1 MSFSSNV
8 KAELCKDS
16 LSKKSCGGGG
26 GVWRTAV
33 LQHLQQ
39 HGNPHHH
46 RKPRLCGE
54 TAPAVQKGVRHHV
67 RSGACRTGAGAS
79 CSLPSRRRIKSQRSL
94 RPCKCDL
101 KASLTLHVN
110 FGMLEE
116 EAECMAYL
124 RGAFLAGGSVTDPA
138 KRYHLE
144 MTTSHYKV
152 SRETCALLIECG
164 FSPKELSRG
173 GNNIL
178 YFKQSDYIED
188 FLTAIGA
195 QVSAMGVMEAKV
207 EKDLRNGVNRRVNCE
222 TANLTK
228 VVDASMGQMAAIRA
242 LEEAG
247 ELDKLPRKAPRD
259 RAFAPGKPG
268 GNAAGACRNA
278 ESTHYQIRHQPPHA
292 KASGA
297 GACIGG
303 INLWALSICMSI
315 RNTAF
320 LTARA
325 ASRKLWQ
332 ESRSWGRTPIAITD
346 HGVMYG
352 AIDFYQRGKG
362 GRRQAHHRLRGLCRA
377 AHPL

>member
-8 KAELCKDS
+8 KVELCKDS
-16 LSKKSCGGGG
+16 LSKKSCAVAEGY
-26 GVWRTAV
+26 GVLLYCNTFSSTEIRIITESRDFAAR
-33 LQHLQQ
+33 L
-39 HGNPHHH
+39 
-46 RKPRLCGE
+46 PRLFKKAFVITFDQEPAAQDRGKLQFAISSEDKIAKIFE
-54 TAPAVQKGVRHHV
+54 TLQM
-67 RSGACRTGAGAS
+67 
-79 CSLPSRRRIKSQRSL
+79 
-94 RPCKCDL
+94 DL

-247 ELDKLPRKAPRD
+247 ELDKLPGKLRETALLRRENPEATLQELAAMLNPPITKSAINHRMRKLL
-259 RAFAPGKPG
+259 
-268 GNAAGACRNA
+268 
-278 ESTHYQIRHQPPHA
+278 E
-292 KASGA
+292 
-297 GACIGG
+297 
-303 INLWALSICMSI
+303 L
-315 RNTAF
+315 
-320 LTARA
+320 ARA
-325 ASRKLWQ
+325 L
-332 ESRSWGRTPIAITD
+332 EE
-346 HGVMYG
+346 
-352 AIDFYQRGKG
+352 
-362 GRRQAHHRLRGLCRA
+362 
-377 AHPL
+377 

>member
-16 LSKKSCGGGG
+16 LSKKSCAVAEGY
-26 GVWRTAV
+26 GVLLYCNTFSSTEIRIITESRDFAAR
-33 LQHLQQ
+33 L
-39 HGNPHHH
+39 
-46 RKPRLCGE
+46 PRLFKKAFVITFDQEPAAQDRGKLQFAISSEDKIAKIFE
-54 TAPAVQKGVRHHV
+54 TLQM
-67 RSGACRTGAGAS
+67 
-79 CSLPSRRRIKSQRSL
+79 
-94 RPCKCDL
+94 DL

-247 ELDKLPRKAPRD
+247 ELDKLPGKLRETALLRRENPEATLQELAAMLNPPITKSAINHRMRKLL
-259 RAFAPGKPG
+259 
-268 GNAAGACRNA
+268 
-278 ESTHYQIRHQPPHA
+278 E
-292 KASGA
+292 
-297 GACIGG
+297 
-303 INLWALSICMSI
+303 L
-315 RNTAF
+315 
-320 LTARA
+320 ARA
-325 ASRKLWQ
+325 L
-332 ESRSWGRTPIAITD
+332 EE
-346 HGVMYG
+346 
-352 AIDFYQRGKG
+352 
-362 GRRQAHHRLRGLCRA
+362 
-377 AHPL
+377 

>member
-16 LSKKSCGGGG
+16 LSKKSCAVAEGY
-26 GVWRTAV
+26 GVLLYCNTFSSTEIRIITESRDFAAR
-33 LQHLQQ
+33 L
-39 HGNPHHH
+39 
-46 RKPRLCGE
+46 PRLFKKAFGITFDQEPAAHDRGKLQFAISSEDKIAKIFE
-54 TAPAVQKGVRHHV
+54 TLQM
-67 RSGACRTGAGAS
+67 
-79 CSLPSRRRIKSQRSL
+79 
-94 RPCKCDL
+94 DL

-247 ELDKLPRKAPRD
+247 ELDKLPGKLRETALLRRENPEATLQELAAMLNPPITKSAINHRMRKLL
-259 RAFAPGKPG
+259 
-268 GNAAGACRNA
+268 
-278 ESTHYQIRHQPPHA
+278 E
-292 KASGA
+292 
-297 GACIGG
+297 
-303 INLWALSICMSI
+303 L
-315 RNTAF
+315 
-320 LTARA
+320 ARA
-325 ASRKLWQ
+325 L
-332 ESRSWGRTPIAITD
+332 EE
-346 HGVMYG
+346 
-352 AIDFYQRGKG
+352 
-362 GRRQAHHRLRGLCRA
+362 
-377 AHPL
+377 

>member
-16 LSKKSCGGGG
+16 LSKKSCAVAEGY
-26 GVWRTAV
+26 GVLLYCNTFSSTEIRIITESRDFAAR
-33 LQHLQQ
+33 L
-39 HGNPHHH
+39 
-46 RKPRLCGE
+46 PRLFKKAFGITFDQEPAAHDRGKLQFAISSEDKISRIFE
-54 TAPAVQKGVRHHV
+54 TLQM
-67 RSGACRTGAGAS
+67 
-79 CSLPSRRRIKSQRSL
+79 
-94 RPCKCDL
+94 DL

-247 ELDKLPRKAPRD
+247 ELDKLPGKLRETALLRRENPEATLQELAAMLNPPITKSAINHRMRKLL
-259 RAFAPGKPG
+259 
-268 GNAAGACRNA
+268 
-278 ESTHYQIRHQPPHA
+278 E
-292 KASGA
+292 
-297 GACIGG
+297 
-303 INLWALSICMSI
+303 L
-315 RNTAF
+315 
-320 LTARA
+320 ARA
-325 ASRKLWQ
+325 L
-332 ESRSWGRTPIAITD
+332 
-346 HGVMYG
+346 
-352 AIDFYQRGKG
+352 
-362 GRRQAHHRLRGLCRA
+362 
-377 AHPL
+377 

>member
-16 LSKKSCGGGG
+16 LSRKSCAVAEGY
-26 GVWRTAV
+26 GVLLYCNTFSSTEIRIITESRDFAAR
-33 LQHLQQ
+33 L
-39 HGNPHHH
+39 
-46 RKPRLCGE
+46 PRLFKKAFGVTFDQE
-54 TAPAVQKGVRHHV
+54 PAARDRGKLQFAITAEDKITKIFDALQM
-67 RSGACRTGAGAS
+67 
-79 CSLPSRRRIKSQRSL
+79 
-94 RPCKCDL
+94 DL
-101 KASLTLHVN
+101 KSSLTLHVN

-247 ELDKLPRKAPRD
+247 ELEKLP
-259 RAFAPGKPG
+259 GKLRETALLRRENPEATLQEL
-268 GNAAGACRNA
+268 AAML
-278 ESTHYQIRHQPPHA
+278 QPPITKSA
-292 KASGA
+292 
-297 GACIGG
+297 
-303 INLWALSICMSI
+303 INHRMRKLLE
-315 RNTAF
+315 
-320 LTARA
+320 LARA
-325 ASRKLWQ
+325 L
-332 ESRSWGRTPIAITD
+332 EE
-346 HGVMYG
+346 
-352 AIDFYQRGKG
+352 
-362 GRRQAHHRLRGLCRA
+362 
-377 AHPL
+377 

>member
-16 LSKKSCGGGG
+16 LSKKSCAVAEGY
-26 GVWRTAV
+26 GVLLYCNTFSSTEIRIITESRDFAAR
-33 LQHLQQ
+33 L
-39 HGNPHHH
+39 
-46 RKPRLCGE
+46 PRLFKKAFGITFDQEPAAQDRGKLQFAISSEDKIAKIFE
-54 TAPAVQKGVRHHV
+54 TLQM
-67 RSGACRTGAGAS
+67 
-79 CSLPSRRRIKSQRSL
+79 
-94 RPCKCDL
+94 DL

-116 EAECMAYL
+116 EAECLAYL

-247 ELDKLPRKAPRD
+247 ELDKLPGKLRETALLRRENPEATLQELAAMLNPPITKSAINHRMRKLL
-259 RAFAPGKPG
+259 
-268 GNAAGACRNA
+268 
-278 ESTHYQIRHQPPHA
+278 E
-292 KASGA
+292 
-297 GACIGG
+297 
-303 INLWALSICMSI
+303 L
-315 RNTAF
+315 
-320 LTARA
+320 ARA
-325 ASRKLWQ
+325 L
-332 ESRSWGRTPIAITD
+332 EE
-346 HGVMYG
+346 
-352 AIDFYQRGKG
+352 
-362 GRRQAHHRLRGLCRA
+362 
-377 AHPL
+377 

>member
-8 KAELCKDS
+8 KSELCKDP
-16 LSKKSCGGGG
+16 L
-26 GVWRTAV
+26 
-33 LQHLQQ
+33 
-39 HGNPHHH
+39 
-46 RKPRLCGE
+46 
-54 TAPAVQKGVRHHV
+54 
-67 RSGACRTGAGAS
+67 
-79 CSLPSRRRIKSQRSL
+79 SRRSCAVAEGYGVLLYCNTFTASEVRIITESRDFAARLPKLFKKAFGVTFDQEPAACERGKL
-94 RPCKCDL
+94 QFAITDEEKIAKIFDTLQMDL
-101 KASLTLHVN
+101 KSSLTLHVN

-116 EAECMAYL
+116 EAQCMAYL

-164 FSPKELSRG
+164 FSPKELTRG

-242 LEEAG
+242 LEAAG
-247 ELDKLPRKAPRD
+247 ELEKLPGKLRETALLRKENPEATLQEL
-259 RAFAPGKPG
+259 
-268 GNAAGACRNA
+268 AAMLN
-278 ESTHYQIRHQPPHA
+278 PPITKSA
-292 KASGA
+292 
-297 GACIGG
+297 
-303 INLWALSICMSI
+303 INHRMRKLLE
-315 RNTAF
+315 
-320 LTARA
+320 LARA
-325 ASRKLWQ
+325 L
-332 ESRSWGRTPIAITD
+332 EET
-346 HGVMYG
+346 V
-352 AIDFYQRGKG
+352 
-362 GRRQAHHRLRGLCRA
+362 
-377 AHPL
+377 

>member
-16 LSKKSCGGGG
+16 LSKKSCAVAEGY
-26 GVWRTAV
+26 GVLLYCNTFSSTEIRIITESRDFAAR
-33 LQHLQQ
+33 L
-39 HGNPHHH
+39 
-46 RKPRLCGE
+46 PRLFKKAFGITFDQEPAAQDRGKLQFSISSEDKIAKIFE
-54 TAPAVQKGVRHHV
+54 TLQM
-67 RSGACRTGAGAS
+67 
-79 CSLPSRRRIKSQRSL
+79 
-94 RPCKCDL
+94 DL

-247 ELDKLPRKAPRD
+247 ELDKLPGKLRETALLRRENPEATLQELAAMLNPPITKSAINHRMRKLL
-259 RAFAPGKPG
+259 
-268 GNAAGACRNA
+268 
-278 ESTHYQIRHQPPHA
+278 E
-292 KASGA
+292 
-297 GACIGG
+297 
-303 INLWALSICMSI
+303 L
-315 RNTAF
+315 
-320 LTARA
+320 ARA
-325 ASRKLWQ
+325 L
-332 ESRSWGRTPIAITD
+332 EE
-346 HGVMYG
+346 
-352 AIDFYQRGKG
+352 
-362 GRRQAHHRLRGLCRA
+362 
-377 AHPL
+377 

>member
-16 LSKKSCGGGG
+16 LSKKSCAVAEGY
-26 GVWRTAV
+26 GVLLYCNTFSSTEIRIITESRDFAAR
-33 LQHLQQ
+33 L
-39 HGNPHHH
+39 
-46 RKPRLCGE
+46 PRLFKKAFVITFDQEPAAQDRGKLQFAISSEDKIAKIFE
-54 TAPAVQKGVRHHV
+54 TLQM
-67 RSGACRTGAGAS
+67 
-79 CSLPSRRRIKSQRSL
+79 
-94 RPCKCDL
+94 DL

-247 ELDKLPRKAPRD
+247 ELDKLPGKLRETALLRRENPEATLQELAAMLNQPITKSAINHRMRKLL
-259 RAFAPGKPG
+259 
-268 GNAAGACRNA
+268 
-278 ESTHYQIRHQPPHA
+278 E
-292 KASGA
+292 
-297 GACIGG
+297 
-303 INLWALSICMSI
+303 L
-315 RNTAF
+315 
-320 LTARA
+320 ARA
-325 ASRKLWQ
+325 L
-332 ESRSWGRTPIAITD
+332 EE
-346 HGVMYG
+346 
-352 AIDFYQRGKG
+352 
-362 GRRQAHHRLRGLCRA
+362 
-377 AHPL
+377 

>member
-16 LSKKSCGGGG
+16 LSKKSCAVAEGY
-26 GVWRTAV
+26 GVLLYCNTFSSTEIRIITESRDFAAR
-33 LQHLQQ
+33 L
-39 HGNPHHH
+39 
-46 RKPRLCGE
+46 PRLFKKAFGITFDQEPAAQDRGKLQFAISSEDKIAKIFE
-54 TAPAVQKGVRHHV
+54 TLQM
-67 RSGACRTGAGAS
+67 
-79 CSLPSRRRIKSQRSL
+79 
-94 RPCKCDL
+94 DL

-110 FGMLEE
+110 FGILEE

-247 ELDKLPRKAPRD
+247 ELDKLPGKIRETALLRRENPEATLQELAAMLNPPITKSAINHRMRKLL
-259 RAFAPGKPG
+259 
-268 GNAAGACRNA
+268 
-278 ESTHYQIRHQPPHA
+278 E
-292 KASGA
+292 
-297 GACIGG
+297 
-303 INLWALSICMSI
+303 L
-315 RNTAF
+315 
-320 LTARA
+320 ARA
-325 ASRKLWQ
+325 L
-332 ESRSWGRTPIAITD
+332 EE
-346 HGVMYG
+346 
-352 AIDFYQRGKG
+352 
-362 GRRQAHHRLRGLCRA
+362 
-377 AHPL
+377 

>member
-16 LSKKSCGGGG
+16 LSKKSCAVAEGY
-26 GVWRTAV
+26 GVLLYCNTFSSTEIRIITESRDFAAR
-33 LQHLQQ
+33 L
-39 HGNPHHH
+39 
-46 RKPRLCGE
+46 PRLFKKAFGITFDQEPAAQDRGKLQFAISSEDKIAKIFE
-54 TAPAVQKGVRHHV
+54 TLQM
-67 RSGACRTGAGAS
+67 
-79 CSLPSRRRIKSQRSL
+79 
-94 RPCKCDL
+94 DL
-101 KASLTLHVN
+101 KSSLTLHVN

-247 ELDKLPRKAPRD
+247 ELDKLPGKLRETALLRRENPEATLQELAAMLNPPITKSAINHRMRKLL
-259 RAFAPGKPG
+259 
-268 GNAAGACRNA
+268 
-278 ESTHYQIRHQPPHA
+278 E
-292 KASGA
+292 
-297 GACIGG
+297 
-303 INLWALSICMSI
+303 L
-315 RNTAF
+315 
-320 LTARA
+320 ARA
-325 ASRKLWQ
+325 L
-332 ESRSWGRTPIAITD
+332 EE
-346 HGVMYG
+346 
-352 AIDFYQRGKG
+352 
-362 GRRQAHHRLRGLCRA
+362 
-377 AHPL
+377 

>member
-8 KAELCKDS
+8 KVELCKDS
-16 LSKKSCGGGG
+16 LSKKSCAVAEGY
-26 GVWRTAV
+26 GVLLYCNTFSSTEIRIITESRDFAAR
-33 LQHLQQ
+33 L
-39 HGNPHHH
+39 
-46 RKPRLCGE
+46 PRLFKKAFGITFDQEPAAQDRGKLQFAISSEDKIAKIFE
-54 TAPAVQKGVRHHV
+54 TLQM
-67 RSGACRTGAGAS
+67 
-79 CSLPSRRRIKSQRSL
+79 
-94 RPCKCDL
+94 DL

-124 RGAFLAGGSVTDPA
+124 RGTFLAGGSVTDPA

-247 ELDKLPRKAPRD
+247 ELDKLPGKLRETALLRRENPEATLQELAAMLNPPITKSAINHRMRKLL
-259 RAFAPGKPG
+259 
-268 GNAAGACRNA
+268 
-278 ESTHYQIRHQPPHA
+278 E
-292 KASGA
+292 
-297 GACIGG
+297 
-303 INLWALSICMSI
+303 L
-315 RNTAF
+315 
-320 LTARA
+320 ARA
-325 ASRKLWQ
+325 L
-332 ESRSWGRTPIAITD
+332 EE
-346 HGVMYG
+346 
-352 AIDFYQRGKG
+352 
-362 GRRQAHHRLRGLCRA
+362 
-377 AHPL
+377 

>member
-16 LSKKSCGGGG
+16 LSKKSCAVAEGY
-26 GVWRTAV
+26 GVLLYCNTFSSTEIRIITESRDFAAR
-33 LQHLQQ
+33 L
-39 HGNPHHH
+39 
-46 RKPRLCGE
+46 PRLFKKAFGITFDQEPAAQDRGKLQFAISSEDKIVKIFE
-54 TAPAVQKGVRHHV
+54 TLQM
-67 RSGACRTGAGAS
+67 
-79 CSLPSRRRIKSQRSL
+79 
-94 RPCKCDL
+94 DL

-247 ELDKLPRKAPRD
+247 ELDKLPGKLRETALLRRENPEATLQELAAMLNPPITKSAINHRMRKLL
-259 RAFAPGKPG
+259 
-268 GNAAGACRNA
+268 
-278 ESTHYQIRHQPPHA
+278 E
-292 KASGA
+292 
-297 GACIGG
+297 
-303 INLWALSICMSI
+303 L
-315 RNTAF
+315 
-320 LTARA
+320 ARA
-325 ASRKLWQ
+325 L
-332 ESRSWGRTPIAITD
+332 EE
-346 HGVMYG
+346 
-352 AIDFYQRGKG
+352 
-362 GRRQAHHRLRGLCRA
+362 
-377 AHPL
+377 

>member
-16 LSKKSCGGGG
+16 LSRKSCAVAEGY
-26 GVWRTAV
+26 GVLLYCNTFSSTEIRIITESRDFAAR
-33 LQHLQQ
+33 L
-39 HGNPHHH
+39 
-46 RKPRLCGE
+46 PRLFKKAFGITFDQEPAAQDRGKLQFAISSEDKIAKIFE
-54 TAPAVQKGVRHHV
+54 TLQM
-67 RSGACRTGAGAS
+67 
-79 CSLPSRRRIKSQRSL
+79 
-94 RPCKCDL
+94 DL

-247 ELDKLPRKAPRD
+247 ELDKLPGKLRETALLRRENPEATLQELAAMLNPPITKSAINHRMRKLL
-259 RAFAPGKPG
+259 
-268 GNAAGACRNA
+268 
-278 ESTHYQIRHQPPHA
+278 E
-292 KASGA
+292 
-297 GACIGG
+297 
-303 INLWALSICMSI
+303 L
-315 RNTAF
+315 
-320 LTARA
+320 ARA
-325 ASRKLWQ
+325 L
-332 ESRSWGRTPIAITD
+332 EE
-346 HGVMYG
+346 
-352 AIDFYQRGKG
+352 
-362 GRRQAHHRLRGLCRA
+362 
-377 AHPL
+377 

>member
-16 LSKKSCGGGG
+16 LSKKSCAVAEGY
-26 GVWRTAV
+26 GVLLYCNTFSSTEIRILTESRDFAAR
-33 LQHLQQ
+33 L
-39 HGNPHHH
+39 
-46 RKPRLCGE
+46 PRLFKKAFGITFDQEPAAQDRGKLQFAISSEDKIAKIFE
-54 TAPAVQKGVRHHV
+54 TLQM
-67 RSGACRTGAGAS
+67 
-79 CSLPSRRRIKSQRSL
+79 
-94 RPCKCDL
+94 DL

-247 ELDKLPRKAPRD
+247 ELDKLPGKLRETALLRRENPEATLQELAAMLNPPITKSAINHRMRKLL
-259 RAFAPGKPG
+259 
-268 GNAAGACRNA
+268 
-278 ESTHYQIRHQPPHA
+278 E
-292 KASGA
+292 
-297 GACIGG
+297 
-303 INLWALSICMSI
+303 L
-315 RNTAF
+315 
-320 LTARA
+320 ARA
-325 ASRKLWQ
+325 L
-332 ESRSWGRTPIAITD
+332 EE
-346 HGVMYG
+346 
-352 AIDFYQRGKG
+352 
-362 GRRQAHHRLRGLCRA
+362 
-377 AHPL
+377 

>member
-16 LSKKSCGGGG
+16 LSKKSCAVAEGY
-26 GVWRTAV
+26 GVLLYCNTFSSTEIRIITESRDFAAR
-33 LQHLQQ
+33 L
-39 HGNPHHH
+39 
-46 RKPRLCGE
+46 PRLFKKAFVITFDQEPAAQDRGKLQFAISSEDKIAKIFE
-54 TAPAVQKGVRHHV
+54 TLQM
-67 RSGACRTGAGAS
+67 
-79 CSLPSRRRIKSQRSL
+79 
-94 RPCKCDL
+94 DL
-101 KASLTLHVN
+101 KALHVN

-247 ELDKLPRKAPRD
+247 ELDKLPGKLRETALLRKENPEATLQEL
-259 RAFAPGKPG
+259 
-268 GNAAGACRNA
+268 AAML
-278 ESTHYQIRHQPPHA
+278 EPPITKSA
-292 KASGA
+292 
-297 GACIGG
+297 
-303 INLWALSICMSI
+303 INHRMRKLMEL
-315 RNTAF
+315 
-320 LTARA
+320 ARA
-325 ASRKLWQ
+325 M
-332 ESRSWGRTPIAITD
+332 EE
-346 HGVMYG
+346 
-352 AIDFYQRGKG
+352 
-362 GRRQAHHRLRGLCRA
+362 
-377 AHPL
+377 

>member
-16 LSKKSCGGGG
+16 LSKKSCAVAEGY
-26 GVWRTAV
+26 GVLLYCNTFSSTEIRIITESRDFAAR
-33 LQHLQQ
+33 L
-39 HGNPHHH
+39 
-46 RKPRLCGE
+46 PRLFKKAFGITFDQEPAAQDRGKLQFAISSEDKIAKIFE
-54 TAPAVQKGVRHHV
+54 TLQM
-67 RSGACRTGAGAS
+67 
-79 CSLPSRRRIKSQRSL
+79 
-94 RPCKCDL
+94 DL

-247 ELDKLPRKAPRD
+247 ELDKLP
-259 RAFAPGKPG
+259 GKLRETALLRRENPEATLQEL
-268 GNAAGACRNA
+268 AAMPD
-278 ESTHYQIRHQPPHA
+278 PPVSKSAMNHR
-292 KASGA
+292 
-297 GACIGG
+297 
-303 INLWALSICMSI
+303 M
-315 RNTAF
+315 
-320 LTARA
+320 
-325 ASRKLWQ
+325 RKLVALAN
-332 ESRSWGRTPIAITD
+332 ER
-346 HGVMYG
+346 
-352 AIDFYQRGKG
+352 
-362 GRRQAHHRLRGLCRA
+362 
-377 AHPL
+377 

>member
-8 KAELCKDS
+8 KVELCKDS
-16 LSKKSCGGGG
+16 LSKKSCAVGY
-26 GVWRTAV
+26 GVLLYCNTFSSTEIRIITESRDFAAR
-33 LQHLQQ
+33 L
-39 HGNPHHH
+39 
-46 RKPRLCGE
+46 PRLFKKAFGITFDQEPAAQDRGKLQFAISSEDKIAKIFE
-54 TAPAVQKGVRHHV
+54 TLQM
-67 RSGACRTGAGAS
+67 
-79 CSLPSRRRIKSQRSL
+79 
-94 RPCKCDL
+94 DL

-247 ELDKLPRKAPRD
+247 ELDKLPGKLRETALLRRENPEATLQELAAMLNPPITKSAINHRMRKLL
-259 RAFAPGKPG
+259 
-268 GNAAGACRNA
+268 
-278 ESTHYQIRHQPPHA
+278 E
-292 KASGA
+292 
-297 GACIGG
+297 
-303 INLWALSICMSI
+303 L
-315 RNTAF
+315 
-320 LTARA
+320 ARA
-325 ASRKLWQ
+325 L
-332 ESRSWGRTPIAITD
+332 EE
-346 HGVMYG
+346 
-352 AIDFYQRGKG
+352 
-362 GRRQAHHRLRGLCRA
+362 
-377 AHPL
+377 

>member
-16 LSKKSCGGGG
+16 LSKKSCAVAEGY
-26 GVWRTAV
+26 GVLLYCNTFSSTEIRIITESRDFAAR
-33 LQHLQQ
+33 L
-39 HGNPHHH
+39 
-46 RKPRLCGE
+46 PRLFKKAFGITFDQEPAAQDRGKLQFAISLEDKISRIFE
-54 TAPAVQKGVRHHV
+54 TLQM
-67 RSGACRTGAGAS
+67 
-79 CSLPSRRRIKSQRSL
+79 
-94 RPCKCDL
+94 DL

-228 VVDASMGQMAAIRA
+228 VVNASMGQMAAIRA

-247 ELDKLPRKAPRD
+247 ELDKLPGKLRETALLRRENPEATLQELAAMLNPPITKSAINHRMRKLL
-259 RAFAPGKPG
+259 
-268 GNAAGACRNA
+268 
-278 ESTHYQIRHQPPHA
+278 E
-292 KASGA
+292 
-297 GACIGG
+297 
-303 INLWALSICMSI
+303 L
-315 RNTAF
+315 
-320 LTARA
+320 ARA
-325 ASRKLWQ
+325 L
-332 ESRSWGRTPIAITD
+332 EE
-346 HGVMYG
+346 
-352 AIDFYQRGKG
+352 
-362 GRRQAHHRLRGLCRA
+362 
-377 AHPL
+377 

>member
-16 LSKKSCGGGG
+16 LSKKSCAVAEGY
-26 GVWRTAV
+26 GVLLYCNTFSSTEIRIITESRDFAAR
-33 LQHLQQ
+33 L
-39 HGNPHHH
+39 
-46 RKPRLCGE
+46 PRLFKKAFGVTFDQE
-54 TAPAVQKGVRHHV
+54 PDARDRGKLQFAITAEDKITKIFDALQM
-67 RSGACRTGAGAS
+67 
-79 CSLPSRRRIKSQRSL
+79 
-94 RPCKCDL
+94 DL
-101 KASLTLHVN
+101 KSSLTLHVN

-152 SRETCALLIECG
+152 SRETCALLVECG

-247 ELDKLPRKAPRD
+247 ELEKLP
-259 RAFAPGKPG
+259 GKLRETALLRRENPEATLQEL
-268 GNAAGACRNA
+268 AAML
-278 ESTHYQIRHQPPHA
+278 QPPITKSA
-292 KASGA
+292 
-297 GACIGG
+297 
-303 INLWALSICMSI
+303 INHRMRKLLE
-315 RNTAF
+315 
-320 LTARA
+320 LARA
-325 ASRKLWQ
+325 L
-332 ESRSWGRTPIAITD
+332 EE
-346 HGVMYG
+346 
-352 AIDFYQRGKG
+352 
-362 GRRQAHHRLRGLCRA
+362 
-377 AHPL
+377 

>member
-16 LSKKSCGGGG
+16 LSKKSCAVAEGY
-26 GVWRTAV
+26 GVLLYCNTFSSTEIRIITESRDFAAR
-33 LQHLQQ
+33 L
-39 HGNPHHH
+39 
-46 RKPRLCGE
+46 PRLFKMAFGITFDQEPAAQDRGKLQFAISSEDKIAKIFE
-54 TAPAVQKGVRHHV
+54 TLQM
-67 RSGACRTGAGAS
+67 
-79 CSLPSRRRIKSQRSL
+79 
-94 RPCKCDL
+94 DL

-247 ELDKLPRKAPRD
+247 ELDKLPGKLRETALLRRENPEATLQELAAMLNPPITKSAINHRMRKLL
-259 RAFAPGKPG
+259 
-268 GNAAGACRNA
+268 
-278 ESTHYQIRHQPPHA
+278 E
-292 KASGA
+292 
-297 GACIGG
+297 
-303 INLWALSICMSI
+303 L
-315 RNTAF
+315 
-320 LTARA
+320 ARA
-325 ASRKLWQ
+325 L
-332 ESRSWGRTPIAITD
+332 EE
-346 HGVMYG
+346 
-352 AIDFYQRGKG
+352 
-362 GRRQAHHRLRGLCRA
+362 
-377 AHPL
+377 

>member
-16 LSKKSCGGGG
+16 LSKKSCAVAEGH
-26 GVWRTAV
+26 GVLLYCNTFSSTEIRIITESRDFAAR
-33 LQHLQQ
+33 L
-39 HGNPHHH
+39 
-46 RKPRLCGE
+46 PRLFKKAFVITFDQEPAAQDRGKLQFAISSEDKIAKIFE
-54 TAPAVQKGVRHHV
+54 TLQM
-67 RSGACRTGAGAS
+67 
-79 CSLPSRRRIKSQRSL
+79 
-94 RPCKCDL
+94 DL

-247 ELDKLPRKAPRD
+247 ELDKLPGKLRETALLRRENPEATLQELAAMLNPPITKSAINHRMRKLL
-259 RAFAPGKPG
+259 
-268 GNAAGACRNA
+268 
-278 ESTHYQIRHQPPHA
+278 E
-292 KASGA
+292 
-297 GACIGG
+297 
-303 INLWALSICMSI
+303 L
-315 RNTAF
+315 
-320 LTARA
+320 ARA
-325 ASRKLWQ
+325 L
-332 ESRSWGRTPIAITD
+332 EE
-346 HGVMYG
+346 
-352 AIDFYQRGKG
+352 
-362 GRRQAHHRLRGLCRA
+362 
-377 AHPL
+377 

>member
-16 LSKKSCGGGG
+16 LSKKSCAVAEGY
-26 GVWRTAV
+26 GVLLYCNTFSSTEIRIITESRDFAAR
-33 LQHLQQ
+33 L
-39 HGNPHHH
+39 
-46 RKPRLCGE
+46 PRLFKKAFGITFDQEPAAQDRGKLQFAISSEDKIAKIFE
-54 TAPAVQKGVRHHV
+54 TLQM
-67 RSGACRTGAGAS
+67 
-79 CSLPSRRRIKSQRSL
+79 
-94 RPCKCDL
+94 DL

-195 QVSAMGVMEAKV
+195 QLSAMGVMEAKV

-247 ELDKLPRKAPRD
+247 DLDKLPGKLRETALLRRENPEATLQELAAMLNPPITKSAINHRMRKLL
-259 RAFAPGKPG
+259 
-268 GNAAGACRNA
+268 
-278 ESTHYQIRHQPPHA
+278 E
-292 KASGA
+292 
-297 GACIGG
+297 
-303 INLWALSICMSI
+303 L
-315 RNTAF
+315 
-320 LTARA
+320 ARA
-325 ASRKLWQ
+325 L
-332 ESRSWGRTPIAITD
+332 EE
-346 HGVMYG
+346 
-352 AIDFYQRGKG
+352 
-362 GRRQAHHRLRGLCRA
+362 
-377 AHPL
+377 

>member
-16 LSKKSCGGGG
+16 LSKKSCAVAEGY
-26 GVWRTAV
+26 GVLLYCNTFSSTEIRIITESRDFAAR
-33 LQHLQQ
+33 L
-39 HGNPHHH
+39 
-46 RKPRLCGE
+46 PRLFKKAFVITFDQEPAAQDRGKLQFAISSEDKIAKIFE
-54 TAPAVQKGVRHHV
+54 TLQM
-67 RSGACRTGAGAS
+67 
-79 CSLPSRRRIKSQRSL
+79 
-94 RPCKCDL
+94 DL

-116 EAECMAYL
+116 KAECMAYL

-242 LEEAG
+242 LEEEG
-247 ELDKLPRKAPRD
+247 ELDKLPGKLRETALLRRENPEATLQELAAMLNPPITKSAINHRMRKLL
-259 RAFAPGKPG
+259 
-268 GNAAGACRNA
+268 
-278 ESTHYQIRHQPPHA
+278 E
-292 KASGA
+292 
-297 GACIGG
+297 
-303 INLWALSICMSI
+303 L
-315 RNTAF
+315 
-320 LTARA
+320 ARA
-325 ASRKLWQ
+325 L
-332 ESRSWGRTPIAITD
+332 EE
-346 HGVMYG
+346 
-352 AIDFYQRGKG
+352 
-362 GRRQAHHRLRGLCRA
+362 
-377 AHPL
+377 

>member
-16 LSKKSCGGGG
+16 LSKKSCAVAEGY
-26 GVWRTAV
+26 GVLLYCNTFSSTEIRIITESRDFAAR
-33 LQHLQQ
+33 L
-39 HGNPHHH
+39 
-46 RKPRLCGE
+46 PRLFKKAFGITFDQEPAAQDRGKLQFAISSEDKIAKIFE
-54 TAPAVQKGVRHHV
+54 TLQM
-67 RSGACRTGAGAS
+67 
-79 CSLPSRRRIKSQRSL
+79 
-94 RPCKCDL
+94 DL

-116 EAECMAYL
+116 EAECLAYL

-228 VVDASMGQMAAIRA
+228 VVDASMGQLAAIRA

-247 ELDKLPRKAPRD
+247 ELDKLPGKLRETALLRRENPEATLQELAAMLNPPITKSAINHRMRKLL
-259 RAFAPGKPG
+259 
-268 GNAAGACRNA
+268 
-278 ESTHYQIRHQPPHA
+278 E
-292 KASGA
+292 
-297 GACIGG
+297 
-303 INLWALSICMSI
+303 L
-315 RNTAF
+315 
-320 LTARA
+320 ARA
-325 ASRKLWQ
+325 L
-332 ESRSWGRTPIAITD
+332 EE
-346 HGVMYG
+346 
-352 AIDFYQRGKG
+352 
-362 GRRQAHHRLRGLCRA
+362 
-377 AHPL
+377 

>member
-8 KAELCKDS
+8 TAELCKDS
-16 LSKKSCGGGG
+16 LSKKSCAVAEGY
-26 GVWRTAV
+26 GVLLYCNTFSSTEIRIITESRDFAAR
-33 LQHLQQ
+33 L
-39 HGNPHHH
+39 
-46 RKPRLCGE
+46 PRLFKKAFGITFDQEPAAQDRGKLQFAISSEDKIAKIFE
-54 TAPAVQKGVRHHV
+54 TLQM
-67 RSGACRTGAGAS
+67 
-79 CSLPSRRRIKSQRSL
+79 
-94 RPCKCDL
+94 DL

-247 ELDKLPRKAPRD
+247 ELDKLPGKLRETALLRRENPEATLQELTAMLNPPITKSAINHRMRKLLELA
-259 RAFAPGKPG
+259 RAF
-268 GNAAGACRNA
+268 
-278 ESTHYQIRHQPPHA
+278 E
-292 KASGA
+292 
-297 GACIGG
+297 
-303 INLWALSICMSI
+303 
-315 RNTAF
+315 
-320 LTARA
+320 
-325 ASRKLWQ
+325 
-332 ESRSWGRTPIAITD
+332 E
-346 HGVMYG
+346 
-352 AIDFYQRGKG
+352 
-362 GRRQAHHRLRGLCRA
+362 
-377 AHPL
+377 

>member
-16 LSKKSCGGGG
+16 LSKKSCAVAEGY
-26 GVWRTAV
+26 GVLLYCNTFSSTEIRIITESRDFAAR
-33 LQHLQQ
+33 L
-39 HGNPHHH
+39 
-46 RKPRLCGE
+46 PRLFKKAFGITFDQEPAAHDRGKLQFAISSEDKISRIFE
-54 TAPAVQKGVRHHV
+54 TLQM
-67 RSGACRTGAGAS
+67 
-79 CSLPSRRRIKSQRSL
+79 
-94 RPCKCDL
+94 DL

-164 FSPKELSRG
+164 FSPKELSRD

-247 ELDKLPRKAPRD
+247 ELDKLPGKLRETALLRRENPEATLQELAAMLNPPITKSAINHRMRKLL
-259 RAFAPGKPG
+259 
-268 GNAAGACRNA
+268 
-278 ESTHYQIRHQPPHA
+278 E
-292 KASGA
+292 
-297 GACIGG
+297 
-303 INLWALSICMSI
+303 L
-315 RNTAF
+315 
-320 LTARA
+320 ARA
-325 ASRKLWQ
+325 L
-332 ESRSWGRTPIAITD
+332 EE
-346 HGVMYG
+346 
-352 AIDFYQRGKG
+352 
-362 GRRQAHHRLRGLCRA
+362 
-377 AHPL
+377 

>member
-8 KAELCKDS
+8 KVELCKDS
-16 LSKKSCGGGG
+16 LSKKSCAVAEGY
-26 GVWRTAV
+26 GVLLYCNTFSSTEIRIITESRDFAAR
-33 LQHLQQ
+33 L
-39 HGNPHHH
+39 
-46 RKPRLCGE
+46 PRLFKKAFGITFDQEPAAQDRGKLQFAISSEDKIAKIFE
-54 TAPAVQKGVRHHV
+54 TLQM
-67 RSGACRTGAGAS
+67 
-79 CSLPSRRRIKSQRSL
+79 
-94 RPCKCDL
+94 DL

-247 ELDKLPRKAPRD
+247 ELDKLP
-259 RAFAPGKPG
+259 GKLRETALLRRENPEATLQEL
-268 GNAAGACRNA
+268 AAMLN
-278 ESTHYQIRHQPPHA
+278 PPITKSA
-292 KASGA
+292 
-297 GACIGG
+297 
-303 INLWALSICMSI
+303 INHRMRTLLE
-315 RNTAF
+315 
-320 LTARA
+320 LARA
-325 ASRKLWQ
+325 L
-332 ESRSWGRTPIAITD
+332 EE
-346 HGVMYG
+346 
-352 AIDFYQRGKG
+352 
-362 GRRQAHHRLRGLCRA
+362 
-377 AHPL
+377 

>member
-16 LSKKSCGGGG
+16 LSKKSCAVAEGY
-26 GVWRTAV
+26 GVLLYCNTFSSTEIRIITESRDFAAR
-33 LQHLQQ
+33 L
-39 HGNPHHH
+39 
-46 RKPRLCGE
+46 PRLFKKAFGITFDQEPAAHDRGKLQFAISSEDQISRIFE
-54 TAPAVQKGVRHHV
+54 TLQM
-67 RSGACRTGAGAS
+67 
-79 CSLPSRRRIKSQRSL
+79 
-94 RPCKCDL
+94 DL

-247 ELDKLPRKAPRD
+247 ELDKLPGKLRETALLRRENPEATLQELAAMLNPPITKSAINHRMRKLL
-259 RAFAPGKPG
+259 
-268 GNAAGACRNA
+268 
-278 ESTHYQIRHQPPHA
+278 E
-292 KASGA
+292 
-297 GACIGG
+297 
-303 INLWALSICMSI
+303 L
-315 RNTAF
+315 
-320 LTARA
+320 ARA
-325 ASRKLWQ
+325 L
-332 ESRSWGRTPIAITD
+332 EE
-346 HGVMYG
+346 
-352 AIDFYQRGKG
+352 
-362 GRRQAHHRLRGLCRA
+362 
-377 AHPL
+377 

>member
-16 LSKKSCGGGG
+16 LSKKSCAVAEGY
-26 GVWRTAV
+26 GVLLYCNTFSSTEIRIITESRDFAAR
-33 LQHLQQ
+33 L
-39 HGNPHHH
+39 
-46 RKPRLCGE
+46 PRLFKKAFGITFDQEPAAQDRGKLQFAISSVDKIAKIFE
-54 TAPAVQKGVRHHV
+54 TLQM
-67 RSGACRTGAGAS
+67 
-79 CSLPSRRRIKSQRSL
+79 
-94 RPCKCDL
+94 DL

-247 ELDKLPRKAPRD
+247 ELDKLPGKLRETALLRRENPEATLQELAAMLNPPITKSAINHRMRKLL
-259 RAFAPGKPG
+259 
-268 GNAAGACRNA
+268 
-278 ESTHYQIRHQPPHA
+278 E
-292 KASGA
+292 
-297 GACIGG
+297 
-303 INLWALSICMSI
+303 L
-315 RNTAF
+315 
-320 LTARA
+320 ARA
-325 ASRKLWQ
+325 L
-332 ESRSWGRTPIAITD
+332 EE
-346 HGVMYG
+346 
-352 AIDFYQRGKG
+352 
-362 GRRQAHHRLRGLCRA
+362 
-377 AHPL
+377 

>member
-16 LSKKSCGGGG
+16 LSKKSCAVAEGY
-26 GVWRTAV
+26 GVLLYCNTFSSTEIRIITESRDFAAR
-33 LQHLQQ
+33 L
-39 HGNPHHH
+39 
-46 RKPRLCGE
+46 PRLFKKAFGITFDQEPAAQDRGKLQFAILSEDKISRIFE
-54 TAPAVQKGVRHHV
+54 TLQM
-67 RSGACRTGAGAS
+67 
-79 CSLPSRRRIKSQRSL
+79 
-94 RPCKCDL
+94 DL

-247 ELDKLPRKAPRD
+247 ELDKLPGKLRETALLRRENPEATLQELAAMLNPPITKSAINHRMRKLL
-259 RAFAPGKPG
+259 
-268 GNAAGACRNA
+268 
-278 ESTHYQIRHQPPHA
+278 E
-292 KASGA
+292 
-297 GACIGG
+297 
-303 INLWALSICMSI
+303 L
-315 RNTAF
+315 
-320 LTARA
+320 ARA
-325 ASRKLWQ
+325 L
-332 ESRSWGRTPIAITD
+332 EE
-346 HGVMYG
+346 Y
-352 AIDFYQRGKG
+352 
-362 GRRQAHHRLRGLCRA
+362 L
-377 AHPL
+377 